1 MTLPKEVGTED
12 LAKVLGLTPR
22 GVGKLAEKKVLRR
35 LARGSF
41 DLCDCVQAY
50 VAYRQQAALAQHGAG
65 ANGRARAALY
75 LERARVARIQRET
88 LEDTLVDVNEVRAAW
103 TAITVAVKT
112 RLLSIPTAIS
122 PRLVMRRTAAEAMQI
137 VTAAIREA
145 LEDLSRAEVRSKP
158 PPANRRKGDDAAA

>member
-50 VAYRQQAALAQHGAG
+50 VAYQQQAALAQHGAG
-65 ANGRARAALY
+65 AYGRARAALY
-75 LERARVARIQRET
+75 LERARVARIQRAPRRSARRCPHAT
-88 LEDTLVDVNEVRAAW
+88 LGRARRRNALVADLALASYSRPRRSCRINDRRVN
-103 TAITVAVKT
+103 
-112 RLLSIPTAIS
+112 SIGILRCFCCLA
-122 PRLVMRRTAAEAMQI
+122 Q
-137 VTAAIREA
+137 
-145 LEDLSRAEVRSKP
+145 
-158 PPANRRKGDDAAA
+158 